1 LFRDFSPKGLL
12 PGLITLGTAS
22 RPAPSLA
29 VIADQYDAVAAHDAQ
44 PICSV
49 WRSHGN
55 RIRRVPRSQPVTAVR
70 PNRELFPI
78 TGHTSAM
85 GCCILPVFAVVLLS
99 AHDSTGPR
107 TWLFATS
114 RAKAIPLSGH
124 PRRKCGTSFR
134 SGGPP
139 AFLARHPAHS
149 RGYSASPGI

>member
-1 LFRDFSPKGLL
+1 MQDLETRLPWHQLDFSPPDGADQHASFLRAGKAQTSAESEETRAAHSRTCLFRDFSPKGLL

-44 PICSV
+44 PIRSV

-85 GCCILPVFAVVLLS
+85 G
-99 AHDSTGPR
+99 
-107 TWLFATS
+107 
-114 RAKAIPLSGH
+114 
-124 PRRKCGTSFR
+124 
-134 SGGPP
+134 
-139 AFLARHPAHS
+139 
-149 RGYSASPGI
+149 